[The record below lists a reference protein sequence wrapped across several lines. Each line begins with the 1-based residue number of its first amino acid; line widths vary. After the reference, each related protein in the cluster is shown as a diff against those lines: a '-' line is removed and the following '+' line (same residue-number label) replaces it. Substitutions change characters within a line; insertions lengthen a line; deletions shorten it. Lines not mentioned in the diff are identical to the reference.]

1 MITPSSAARFLAALV
16 LLATIVACRPTRT
29 VKLEWDAPAGSPTG
43 SPTGY
48 RILVDDK
55 LVMDIP
61 PPPVDPS
68 CKCLRVSLPVPT
80 GTHTVKVVAYSPFGS
95 SPPSI
100 VSVLK

>member
-1 MITPSSAARFLAALV
+1 MIISSSTARFLAALV
-16 LLATIVACRPTRT
+16 LPATIVACRPSRT
-29 VKLEWDAPAGSPTG
+29 VKIEWDAPAV

-55 LVMDIP
+55 LVMDIT

-68 CKCLRVSLPVPT
+68 CKCLKVSLPVPS
-80 GTHTVKVVAYSPFGS
+80 GPHTVKVVAYSPFGS
-95 SPPSI
+95 SPPSV